1 MTRLDKVETLEPG
14 QWPRAEAHLAEQDG
28 VIEGLFA
35 RLDGDAGPSRREVVP
50 TRLIVRG
57 SGELRP

>member
-1 MTRLDKVETLEPG
+1 MVEPG
-14 QWPRAEAHLAEQDG
+14 LTVWPRTRGTRAAPAE
-28 VIEGLFA
+28 VLFA
-35 RLDGDAGPSRREVVP
+35 RLDGERRADAAEVVP